1 MSNVEADLKVLRM
14 RMQSTQASDTPVE
27 ESDTN
32 SAEAQADEVDL
43 QQLADQVLMLL
54 KRELRVER
62 ERRGRS

>member
-1 MSNVEADLKVLRM
+1 MSNVKADLQVLRILQ
-14 RMQSTQASDTPVE
+14 RSAQASGTPVE

-32 SAEAQADEVDL
+32 SAEPQADEVDL
-43 QQLADQVLMLL
+43 QQLAEKVLMLL